1 MQDILYTPQTE
12 DHLNYMENVL
22 NQQEAYGEVELGGTT
37 YYSIKEEL
45 EEFDNE

>member
-1 MQDILYTPQTE
+1 MMQDILYTPQTE

-22 NQQEAYGEVELGGTT
+22 NQQEAYGEVELGEV

-45 EEFDNE
+45 EEFDND